1 MVGEKLFTEQ
11 SIKQR
16 RFLQYQGHEDV
27 LVDGTNLE
35 TTTRLGIIF
44 NSVSILSE
52 LVLLLNFVGP
62 LP

>member
-11 SIKQR
+11 AINQR
-16 RFLQYQGHEDV
+16 RFLLYQGHEDV

-44 NSVSILSE
+44 NSVSLLSE
-52 LVLLLNFVGP
+52 IVLLLNFDGP